1 MKKMHIFLVD
11 RDIQR
16 VLEVG
21 DSMLVMRNNLPC
33 KCDWQVL
40 EVRPAS
46 EMICLV
52 FWMKAT
58 VHGFAAVLHGHKIT
72 AR

>member
-21 DSMLVMRNNLPC
+21 DSMLVMRNKLPC
-33 KCDWQVL
+33 KCDWQV
-40 EVRPAS
+40 
-46 EMICLV
+46 
-52 FWMKAT
+52 
-58 VHGFAAVLHGHKIT
+58 
-72 AR
+72 